1 MFSQTCFSIIESS
14 NRVGGGETLMVWG
27 VEVEGMSSFGW
38 FVEVEGVS
46 RLGSRIEIEVENE
59 PIPLPICMTCSSSSS
74 VYDIS
79 MLDISRIG
87 LIYPC

>member
-1 MFSQTCFSIIESS
+1 M
-14 NRVGGGETLMVWG
+14 
-27 VEVEGMSSFGW
+27 
-38 FVEVEGVS
+38 S